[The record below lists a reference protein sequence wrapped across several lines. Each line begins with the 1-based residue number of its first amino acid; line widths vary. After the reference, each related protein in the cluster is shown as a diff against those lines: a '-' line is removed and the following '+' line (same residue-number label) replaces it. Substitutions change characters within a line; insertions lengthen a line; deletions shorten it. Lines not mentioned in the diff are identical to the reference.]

1 MNEAY
6 VIQWKNKV
14 NGRAGRGTRQLSR
27 EEADELAQ
35 ELNQEYPEILH
46 EAVPWRDSPPVP
58 AESSAKATPT
68 QARVITRGQ
77 EEQEEEDEEKEE
89 SSASQSLPA

>member
-27 EEADELAQ
+27 DEADELAQ

-46 EAVPWRDSPPVP
+46 EAVPWRDSPPAP
-58 AESSAKATPT
+58 AESSESTTPT
-68 QARVITRGQ
+68 QAPVATIER
-77 EEQEEEDEEKEE
+77 EEEEDDEKEE